1 MNAAAPVTDRAIAMN
16 ILDDLR
22 ICLIFFTRLPLRW
35 RGELPRERITAAFRA
50 APLSGLVIGFIAW
63 AGYAAGSFIGLDPYA
78 AGFLAVG
85 AHLLATGAFHEDGW
99 ADTFD
104 GLGGGTDRASKLEI
118 MRDSRIGT
126 YGACALV
133 VALVLKALLIAEI
146 SAYLDTLVALM
157 AAAVLAK
164 TAVVVVMR
172 ATPPAAEDGQ
182 SAAAGRPAAGDVAFA
197 LGAGALLTLVLAAV
211 SGPIKALVV
220 APAAVLAAAAAAA
233 AVATTARRQL
243 GGQTGD
249 VLGACAV
256 AAELAALAAFAALL

>member
-1 MNAAAPVTDRAIAMN
+1 MNARSPATERTIIMN
-16 ILDDLR
+16 LLDDLR

-35 RGELPRERITAAFRA
+35 RGDLPRERITSAFRA
-50 APLSGLVIGFIAW
+50 APFSGLVIGFVAW
-63 AGYAAGSFIGLDPYA
+63 AGYALGSFVGLDPYA

-104 GLGGGTDRASKLEI
+104 GLGGGADRAAKLEI

-126 YGACALV
+126 YGAAALT

-172 ATPPAAEDGQ
+172 ATPAAAEDGQ

-197 LGAGALLTLVLAAV
+197 LGAGAVMTLLLAAV
-211 SGPIKALVV
+211 AGPIKALVV

-256 AAELAALAAFAALL
+256 AAELAALCAFAALL

>member
-1 MNAAAPVTDRAIAMN
+1 MS
-16 ILDDLR
+16 LFDDFR
-22 ICLIFFTRLPLRW
+22 ICLIFFTRLPVRW
-35 RGELPRERITAAFRA
+35 RGDLPRERITAAFRA

-63 AGYAAGSFIGLDPYA
+63 AGYAAGSLVGLDPYA
-78 AGFLAVG
+78 AGFIAVG
-85 AHLLATGAFHEDGW
+85 AHLIATGAFHEDGW
-99 ADTFD
+99 SDTFD
-104 GLGGGTDRASKLEI
+104 GLGGGTDKASKLEI
-118 MRDSRIGT
+118 MRDSRLGT
-126 YGACALV
+126 YGAAALV

-146 SAYLDTLVALM
+146 SAYVDTLVALM

-172 ATPPAAEDGQ
+172 ATPAASEDGQ

-197 LGAGALLTLVLAAV
+197 LGVGAALTLVLAAV
-211 SGPIKALVV
+211 SGPVKALVV

>member
-1 MNAAAPVTDRAIAMN
+1 MKTIAPATERAHAMS

-35 RGELPRERITAAFRA
+35 TGELPRARITAAFRA
-50 APLSGLVIGFIAW
+50 APLTGLLIGFSAW

-78 AGFLAVG
+78 AGFLAVA
-85 AHLLATGAFHEDGW
+85 AHLLVTGAFHEDGW

-104 GLGGGTDRASKLEI
+104 GLGGGTDKASKLAI
-118 MRDSRIGT
+118 MRDSRLGT

-146 SAYLDTLVALM
+146 SAYGDTLLALM
-157 AAAVLAK
+157 AGAVLAK

-172 ATPPAAEDGQ
+172 ATPPAADDGQ
-182 SAAAGRPAAGDVAFA
+182 SAAAGRPAACDVAFA
-197 LGAGALLTLVLAAV
+197 LGLGAALTLLLAAI
-211 SGPIKALVV
+211 SGPLKALVL

-233 AVATTARRQL
+233 AVATLARRQL

-256 AAELAALAAFAALL
+256 AAELAALIAFAALL